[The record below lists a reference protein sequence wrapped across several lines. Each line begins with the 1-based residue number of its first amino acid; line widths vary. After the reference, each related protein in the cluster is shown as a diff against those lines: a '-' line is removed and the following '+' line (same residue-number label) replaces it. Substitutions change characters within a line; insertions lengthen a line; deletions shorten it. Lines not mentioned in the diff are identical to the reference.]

1 MVPLFRAYRDRGIG
15 FFPWVRAGETIV
27 MDAFEIMVKRHVELE
42 ALLSDSAVVSD
53 RAKFTQLA
61 KEHGKLAKQI
71 KPYEEYTRLLGD
83 IRQAEELLALES
95 DPEMVAYANQE
106 LTGMKARRDELQTTL
121 EDFLLAGDENYDSMI
136 VEIRA
141 GTGGD
146 EAAIFAGDLYNMYTH
161 YARDMG
167 WKVEDIS
174 FSPGEHG
181 GYKEVIFGITGD
193 DAFQH
198 LRYESGGHRVQRV
211 PKTETQGRIHTS
223 AATVAVLPEPDEVQV
238 EIRDQDIE
246 WERMRAGGAGGQ
258 HVNKTESAVRI
269 VHKPTGIDVKCQD
282 ERSQHKNYE
291 RAMRIL
297 RSRVLEM
304 MRKKAHD
311 ERAAARKEQIGSG
324 DRSER
329 IRTYNFPQ
337 NRVTD
342 HRINL
347 NLYKLDA
354 IMLGNMAELV
364 KEMRDHDRKA
374 RLAQAKAP

>member
-1 MVPLFRAYRDRGIG
+1 VYPCFEEALTRYR
-15 FFPWVRAGETIV
+15 
-27 MDAFEIMVKRHVELE
+27 ELE
-42 ALLSDSAVVSD
+42 DQLSDPAVIAD
-53 RAKFTQLA
+53 RARFTRVA
-61 KEHGKLAKQI
+61 KEHGSAGKLI
-71 KPYEEYTRLLGD
+71 KPYLEYKKLAEEIATAEALVAEADAEMRQYAEDELKDLRGRQQALQTRLED
-83 IRQAEELLALES
+83 LLLIE
-95 DPEMVAYANQE
+95 P
-106 LTGMKARRDELQTTL
+106 G
-121 EDFLLAGDENYDSMI
+121 EDFGSIIL
-136 VEIRA
+136 EIRA

-146 EAAIFAGDLYNMYTH
+146 EAALFAGDLYSMYTH

-181 GYKEVIFGITGD
+181 GFKEVVFGISGD
-193 DAFQH
+193 DAYAH

-211 PKTETQGRIHTS
+211 PETEQQGRIHTS
-223 AATVAVLPEPDEVQV
+223 AATVAVMPEPDEVQI
-238 EIRDQDIE
+238 EIRPQDIE

-269 VHKPTGIDVKCQD
+269 WYKKNTPEELEVKCQD

-297 RSRVLEM
+297 RSRLYE
-304 MRKKAHD
+304 RQQEQLHKA
-311 ERAAARKEQIGSG
+311 RAETRRTLIGSG

-347 NLYKLDA
+347 TLYKLDA
-354 IMLGNMAELV
+354 VVAGDMGELIQALKDFDKKQRLGGA
-364 KEMRDHDRKA
+364 
-374 RLAQAKAP
+374 

>member
-1 MVPLFRAYRDRGIG
+1 MWPTIEKSVDRYR
-15 FFPWVRAGETIV
+15 
-27 MDAFEIMVKRHVELE
+27 ELE
-42 ALLSDSAVVSD
+42 QQLADPAVIAD
-53 RAKFTQLA
+53 RARYTQAA
-61 KEHGKLAKQI
+61 KEHGSLARLV
-71 KPYEEYTRLLGD
+71 KPYLEFKKLTEDIAETATLAAENDAEIRKYAEEELVNLRSRHEALKNRL
-83 IRQAEELLALES
+83 EELLLV
-95 DPEMVAYANQE
+95 DPN
-106 LTGMKARRDELQTTL
+106 
-121 EDFLLAGDENYDSMI
+121 EDFDSVI

-146 EAAIFAGDLYNMYTH
+146 EAALFAGDLYDMYTH
-161 YARDMG
+161 YARDQG

-174 FSPGEHG
+174 FSPGEQG
-181 GYKEVIFGITGD
+181 GFKEVVFSLTGD
-193 DAFQH
+193 GVFRTM
-198 LRYESGGHRVQRV
+198 RYESGGHRVQRV

-223 AATVAVLPEPDEVQV
+223 AATVAVMPEPDQVQIEVK
-238 EIRDQDIE
+238 DQDIE

-269 VHKPTGIDVKCQD
+269 WYKRGTPEEMEVKCQD
-282 ERSQHKNYE
+282 ERSQHKNYD

-297 RSRVLEM
+297 RSRLY
-304 MRKKAHD
+304 
-311 ERAAARKEQIGSG
+311 ERQQQALHRQRAEQRRDLIGSG

-354 IMLGNMAELV
+354 IVAGDLGELIQAL
-364 KEMRDHDRKA
+364 KDYDKKQ
-374 RLAQAKAP
+374 RLGQ